1 MKATARDL
9 RYRMKEVLKALDK
22 GEKVTVFYHGR
33 LKGTIIPASGVST
46 LRVKDHPFL
55 WHLCGRVGVC
65 IRPDGRTQEGPLRCY
80 LIRISSFGS
89 RLTVFSFYRF
99 TQAFPPPSR
108 FSG

>member
-46 LRVKDHPFL
+46 LRVKDHPFF
-55 WHLCGRVGVC
+55 GISADESESVS
-65 IRPDGRTQEGPLRCY
+65 DQMDELRK
-80 LIRISSFGS
+80 
-89 RLTVFSFYRF
+89 VRF
-99 TQAFPPPSR
+99 DAI
-108 FSG
+108 